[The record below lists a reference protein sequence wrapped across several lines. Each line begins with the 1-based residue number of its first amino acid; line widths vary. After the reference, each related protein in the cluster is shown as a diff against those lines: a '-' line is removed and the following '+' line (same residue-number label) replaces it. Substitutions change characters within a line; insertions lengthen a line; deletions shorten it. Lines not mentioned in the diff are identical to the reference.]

1 MRKLVIGSV
10 LVLGALVGGI
20 ALADDDNERKR
31 RDLIDKIDDA
41 LEYAASELSGF
52 ESDSDDGDLRDALS
66 YISQVE
72 SLVGELD
79 RVKDSDSK
87 ANDMVSRYPRYI
99 SDFRQAAGYLGKLKA
114 GQRLADG
121 AGDKCTNDEANLQ
134 TLIRNYV
141 AKPDDADEA
150 MTKLPEK
157 ANEYQKVWQPLMETW
172 KRHDGDMAN
181 HASYARFSVS
191 DGEWSDVSSSMY
203 NSVNYIHTYWRERY
217 ALAERH
223 CPRLV
228 LGEKHPDVEKAL
240 ADLKSYT
247 ATTKDTVTQ
256 LKKDYNVWLKEARK
270 VREMS
275 TTTRDEIR
283 KAMCEAGEYEVAQ
296 KVNEVAD
303 KWARDVAS
311 ALGTLTGQGDRL
323 VERAN
328 ADKLKKYKGSAEVR
342 GNVAKQIET
351 LQKLKSYEM
360 LGANNPKVKARLEW
374 GNKRHDELQGS
385 IGCQYKEAKVEHCNN
400 AIRPGSGCRADC
412 VVVSGSTCRVVEI
425 KPDSSKG
432 KEEGRP
438 QVQAYTKGFRDWF
451 AADRKGLFE
460 TYPEMKRCAPDDTLR
475 IDDDVVFYDFCSGT
489 VTNELGEKIDEL
501 SSDAPETS
509 D

>member
-1 MRKLVIGSV
+1 MGSV
-10 LVLGALVGGI
+10 LVLGALAGSI
-20 ALADDDNERKR
+20 ALADDDGNDGKR
-31 RDLIDKIDDA
+31 RDLIDKIDDN
-41 LEYAASELSGF
+41 LEYAAGELSGF

-66 YISQVE
+66 YISTVE
-72 SLVGELD
+72 SLVRELD
-79 RVKDSDSK
+79 GVKGSDSK
-87 ANDMVSRYPRYI
+87 ASDIASRYPRYI

-134 TLIRNYV
+134 QLIRNYV

-150 MTKLPEK
+150 MTKLPAK
-157 ANEYQKVWQPLMETW
+157 ANEYQKVWQPMMETW
-172 KRHDGDMAN
+172 KRHDGEMAN

-217 ALAERH
+217 ALAERA

-256 LKKDYNVWLKEARK
+256 LKKDYNAWLKEARK

-283 KAMCEAGEYEVAQ
+283 KTICEAGEYEVAQ

-303 KWARDVAS
+303 RWARDVAS

-342 GNVAKQIET
+342 GGVAKQIET

-374 GNKRHDELQGS
+374 GNKRHGELQSS
-385 IGCQYKEAKVEHCNN
+385 IGCTYKEAVVEHCRNEV
-400 AIRPGSGCRADC
+400 RPGSGCRADC
-412 VVVSGSTCRVVEI
+412 VVVSGTTCRVVEI

-432 KEEGRP
+432 RDEGP
-438 QVQAYTKGFRDWF
+438 KQANAYLEGFKNWF
-451 AADRKGLFE
+451 NADKKDLFDE
-460 TYPEMKRCAPDDTLR
+460 YPEMKRCAPDDSLR
-475 IDDDVVFYDFCSGT
+475 IDKDVVYYDFCSGT
-489 VTNELGEKIDEL
+489 VVNELGEKIDEL